1 MGKVATL
8 TSKSQITIPAEIR
21 RRLSIGPG
29 DKVILDIDGDR
40 AVLRP
45 LRGSMTDSLEGL
57 GRTVWE
63 SEGSA
68 AEVIEQERNGWRRG

>member
-21 RRLSIGPG
+21 RQLGIGPG
-29 DKVILDIDGDR
+29 DKVILAMEGDR

-45 LRGSMTDSLEGL
+45 VTGSVTDFLEGL

-63 SEGSA
+63 AAGSGREAIEG
-68 AEVIEQERNGWRRG
+68 ERDAWPRD